1 MDVAEG
7 ITFLGVELVLIALM
21 LLPVF
26 QSNLFIAI
34 MTSTAIGLAHG
45 IGRALGILRNH
56 RQQGDECA
64 PLLILGTQW
73 RWRMLDGLALLLLA
87 GVFAA
92 DALTLL
98 SRRL

>member
-45 IGRALGILRNH
+45 IGRALVQTHATSSEMTRCGSYE
-56 RQQGDECA
+56 Q
-64 PLLILGTQW
+64 PK
-73 RWRMLDGLALLLLA
+73 
-87 GVFAA
+87 
-92 DALTLL
+92 
-98 SRRL
+98 